1 MRTFAENKQVMSEEY
16 GRFGNKKNIT
26 EIINETYP
34 SAIIL
39 DNYKANLE
47 YIKTR
52 PLIEIDNHFFDK
64 KLKRIYSILEIKHTL
79 LGYSNKDE
87 RVILQNCEIISYND
101 LTKAK
106 EQVDLKQS
114 NFTRRERNTI
124 DEMYNYYSKLLEKI

>member
-1 MRTFAENKQVMSEEY
+1 MSEKY

-52 PLIEIDNHFFDK
+52 PLIEIDNLFFDK
-64 KLKRIYSILEIKHTL
+64 KLKRIYSILEIKNTL

-87 RVILQNCEIISYND
+87 RVILQKCEIISYND

-106 EQVDLKQS
+106 EQVDLKQN

>member
-1 MRTFAENKQVMSEEY
+1 MRTFAENKQVMSEKY